1 MLISELKNKGSGK
14 MLPRNKFI
22 RGSIDIHLF
31 FNRIMKEHAFFLQ
44 AGFAPKDTSYIAH
57 ANKLRMELDK
67 LLLDVVNISNGVVS
81 PGVIKSGEVVTK
93 HTLRAEEVSSFYTG
107 IIIPTNITKKEM
119 ELVGGD
125 YVIDDPKLEQE
136 VYLINK
142 RAIDLVTEL
151 IEFKIDILNNVLS
164 CKMFTLNYPLLIDH
178 ILREAKL
185 YLSMIERLQSR
196 EDINVEK
203 EIYAQ
208 QLFWNRIM
216 AEHALFIRGLLDPT
230 ENELI
235 DINNDFAHE
244 FEGLIAEVI
253 EAINKTLP
261 IEEVTKDSLDAT
273 KRISDFN
280 TQATEGLIDCKIE
293 SIIIPLLGDHA
304 LRESN
309 HYLRILEK
317 FSELE

>member
-1 MLISELKNKGSGK
+1 MLS
-14 MLPRNKFI
+14 RNKFI

-31 FNRIMKEHAFFLQ
+31 FARIMKEHAFFLQ
-44 AGFAPKDTSYIAH
+44 ASFTQKDTEYIDH

-67 LLLDVVNISNGVVS
+67 LLLDVVNISDGVVS
-81 PGVIKSGEVVTK
+81 PDVIQSGEVVTP
-93 HTLRAEEVSSFYTG
+93 HTLRAEEVSSCYTG
-107 IIIPTNITKKEM
+107 IEIPTSITKKEM

-125 YVIDDPKLEQE
+125 DNIDDPKLEQK
-136 VYLINK
+136 VDLINK

-151 IEFKIDILNNVLS
+151 IEFKIDTLENVLS

-185 YLSMIERLQSR
+185 YLSMIEGLQSR
-196 EDINVEK
+196 EDMNMEK
-203 EIYAQ
+203 EIYGE
-208 QLFWNRIM
+208 QLFWNNIM
-216 AEHALFIRGLLDPT
+216 AEHAKFIRGLLDPT

-235 DINNDFAHE
+235 NINNDFAKE
-244 FEGLIAEVI
+244 FDDLTLEVI

-261 IEEVTKDSLDAT
+261 IEEVTQDSLEAT
-273 KRISDFN
+273 KRIRDFN
-280 TQATEGLIDCKIE
+280 IQATEGLTDCKII

-309 HYLRILEK
+309 HFLRLLEE

>member
-1 MLISELKNKGSGK
+1 MLS
-14 MLPRNKFI
+14 RNKFI
-22 RGSIDIHLF
+22 RGSLDLHLF
-31 FNRIMKEHAFFLQ
+31 FGRIMKEHAFFLQ
-44 AGFAPKDTSYIAH
+44 AGFTQKDISYIEH
-57 ANKLRMELDK
+57 ANKLRIQLDK
-67 LLLDVVNISNGVVS
+67 LLLDVVNLSNGVAS
-81 PGVIKSGEVVTK
+81 PSVIQSGEVVTK

-107 IIIPTNITKKEM
+107 IKIPTDITKREM

-125 YVIDDPKLEQE
+125 CEIDDSKLEHE
-136 VYLINK
+136 VDLINK

-185 YLSMIERLQSR
+185 YLSMIGRLQCR
-196 EDINVEK
+196 QDMNIEK
-203 EIYAQ
+203 EIYGQ

-216 AEHALFIRGLLDPT
+216 AEHAKFIRGLLDPT

-235 DINNDFAHE
+235 NINNDFANE
-244 FEGLIAEVI
+244 FDDLIVEVI
-253 EAINKTLP
+253 EVINKTLP
-261 IEEVTKDSLDAT
+261 IEEVTQDSLEAT
-273 KRISDFN
+273 KRIRDFN
-280 TQATEGLIDCKIE
+280 IQATEGLVDCKIE

-309 HYLRILEK
+309 HFLRLLEK
-317 FSELE
+317 FTELE